1 MVTSRDRRIRLQ
13 KEHCARGWGHMVLP
27 SAGIAREQ
35 VATLRQGHDGLRTR
49 DLGKRNLPIQHAQKL
64 VHECLPHIVYFI
76 PCAPCFHSHHCPLI
90 VGWTSVALL
99 QGTCGNAASAL
110 PPGLIVPTKLILLPQ
125 IRAHSTKDI
134 FKHSCSFPPPSSTAC
149 DRIWYGSCS
158 LHKLSTLKPRQKC
171 VEECNLHGALLWPLG
186 AEKMRDIKGAG
197 LCPYWQVSLC
207 G

>member
-1 MVTSRDRRIRLQ
+1 MKAQQFS
-13 KEHCARGWGHMVLP
+13 CCFY
-27 SAGIAREQ
+27 
-35 VATLRQGHDGLRTR
+35 LRTR

-149 DRIWYGSCS
+149 VSCGIWVVILSVYAGCNKYGVKLEVIPQILRLSFEDYCHHWGTVVRIELLLNSCV
-158 LHKLSTLKPRQKC
+158 PRN
-171 VEECNLHGALLWPLG
+171 VH
-186 AEKMRDIKGAG
+186 AG
-197 LCPYWQVSLC
+197 K
-207 G
+207 